1 LNFINIKAIARKEYY
16 HLIRDFRSMY
26 LAFFI
31 PLLLI
36 LMFGY
41 ALSLDVEHV
50 KTVVVDQDKTD
61 LSRDLVDRLDASR
74 YFDVIANPPDSASAQ
89 RYLDKGTAV
98 LAVII
103 PPRLTSELRADR
115 EAAIQV
121 LFDGTDTNTAGIAEG
136 YITAFIEKYNNNL
149 LTDFINRNGMQKI
162 NPPVDARIRIWFN
175 EEMESR
181 NFIVPGIIALI
192 IMIVGVI
199 LTSLVIAREYENGTM
214 ETIRSLPITGGEFF
228 TGKALPYFFIGI
240 TDTLIA
246 ILMGQVLFGVV
257 MKANFLLMILA
268 TIIYLWAALGLGLL
282 LSVTLKSQLVANQM
296 AILVSYL
303 PSLMLSD
310 FVFPIH
316 NMPVA
321 LQLISY
327 FVPAR
332 YFIDILNGLYLRD
345 LGLSYLWLDY
355 VILLAMSLILTG
367 LTFKKLKKE
376 GL

>member
-1 LNFINIKAIARKEYY
+1 LNLINIKAIARKEYY

-50 KTVVVDQDKTD
+50 KTVVTDQDKTD
-61 LSRDLVDRLDASR
+61 LSRDLVNKLGASR
-74 YFDVIANPPDSASAQ
+74 YFNVIAYPPDSASAG
-89 RYLDKGTAV
+89 RYLDKGEAV
-98 LAVII
+98 LAMII
-103 PPRLTSELRADR
+103 PPRLTSDLRADR

-136 YITAFIEKYNNNL
+136 YITAFIERYNSKL
-149 LTDFINRNGMQKI
+149 LADFISRNGMQKI
-162 NPPVDARIRIWFN
+162 KPPVDARIRIWFN

-240 TDTLIA
+240 VDTLVA

-257 MKANFLLMILA
+257 EKGSFLLMILA
-268 TIIYLWAALGLGLL
+268 TLIYLWAALGLGLL
-282 LSVTLKSQLVANQM
+282 LSATLKSQLVANQM

-310 FVFPIH
+310 FVFPLH

-321 LQLISY
+321 LRIISY
-327 FVPAR
+327 LVPAR

-345 LGLSYLWLDY
+345 LGLSYLWPDY
-355 VILLAMSLILTG
+355 IVLLAMSLILTG
-367 LTFKKLKKE
+367 LTFKKLKRE

>member
-1 LNFINIKAIARKEYY
+1 LNLINIKAISRKEYY

-41 ALSLDVEHV
+41 ALSLDVENV
-50 KTVVVDQDKTD
+50 KTVVVDQDKTS
-61 LSRDLVDRLDASR
+61 LSRDLITKLDASR
-74 YFDVIANPPDSASAQ
+74 YFNIIAYLPDSAAAGK
-89 RYLDKGTAV
+89 YLDEGATV

-103 PPRLTSELRADR
+103 PPRWTSDIGADR

-121 LFDGTDTNTAGIAEG
+121 IFDGTDTNTAGIAEG
-136 YITAFIEKYNNNL
+136 YFSAFIENYNSKIL
-149 LTDFINRNGMQKI
+149 ADFINRKGIPKI
-162 NPPVDARIRIWFN
+162 KPPVDVRIRIWFN

-240 TDTLIA
+240 VDTLVA

-257 MKANFLLMILA
+257 EKGSFLLMILA
-268 TIIYLWAALGLGLL
+268 TLIYLWAALGLGLL

-310 FVFPIH
+310 FVFPLH

-321 LQLISY
+321 LRMISY
-327 FVPAR
+327 LVPAR
-332 YFIDILNGLYLRD
+332 YFIDILNGLYLRNI
-345 LGLSYLWLDY
+345 GLSYLWPDY
-355 VILLAMSLILTG
+355 LVLLAMSLILTC
-367 LTFKKLKKE
+367 LTFKKLKRE

>member
-1 LNFINIKAIARKEYY
+1 LNLINIKAIARKEYY

-41 ALSLDVEHV
+41 ALSLDVENV
-50 KTVVVDQDKTD
+50 KTVIVDQDKTA
-61 LSRDLVDRLDASR
+61 LSRDLITKLDASR
-74 YFDVIANPPDSASAQ
+74 YFNIIAHLPDSAAA
-89 RYLDKGTAV
+89 RKYLDEGATV

-103 PPRLTSELRADR
+103 PPRWTSDIRADR
-115 EAAIQV
+115 EAAIQII
-121 LFDGTDTNTAGIAEG
+121 FDGTDTNTAGIAEG
-136 YITAFIEKYNNNL
+136 YISAFIENYNSKL
-149 LTDFINRNGMQKI
+149 LADFINRKGMQKI
-162 NPPVDARIRIWFN
+162 KPPVDARIRIWFN

-240 TDTLIA
+240 TDTLVA

-257 MKANFLLMILA
+257 EKGSFLLMILA
-268 TIIYLWAALGLGLL
+268 TLIYLWAALGLGLL

-310 FVFPIH
+310 FVFPLH

-321 LQLISY
+321 LRMISY

-345 LGLSYLWLDY
+345 LGLSYLWPDY
-355 VILLAMSLILTG
+355 LVLLAMSLILTG
-367 LTFKKLKKE
+367 LTFKKLKRE

>member
-1 LNFINIKAIARKEYY
+1 LNLINVKAIARKEYY

-50 KTVVVDQDKTD
+50 KTVVVDQDKTE
-61 LSRDLVDRLDASR
+61 LTRDLIGKLSASR
-74 YFDVIANPPDSASAQ
+74 YFSVIAYPGDSTSAQ

-103 PPRLTSELRADR
+103 PPQLTSELRADR
-115 EAAIQV
+115 EASVQV

-136 YITAFIEKYNNNL
+136 YITAFVENYNSKL
-149 LTDFINRNGMQKI
+149 LADFISRKGMQKI
-162 NPPVDARIRIWFN
+162 KPPVDARIRIWFN
-175 EEMESR
+175 EEMQSR

-214 ETIRSLPITGGEFF
+214 ETIRSLPVTGGEFF
-228 TGKALPYFFIGI
+228 MGKALPYFFIGI
-240 TDTLIA
+240 TDTLVA

-268 TIIYLWAALGLGLL
+268 TVIYLWSALGLGLL

-321 LQLISY
+321 LQLLSY
-327 FVPAR
+327 LVPAR

-345 LGLSYLWLDY
+345 LGLTYLWLDY
-355 VILLAMSLILTG
+355 FVLLVMSLILTG
-367 LTFKKLKKE
+367 MTFRKLRKE